1 MTCRGSNMAHIMA
14 HPEGSFR
21 RSAHDPLRPTSA
33 ASHIAG
39 LRPHA
44 ANHKPLLTVTRIVF
58 LTVTGNRGRHE
69 AAVALMK
76 HPAKCTVHVNDTQPL
91 TWILAKPV
99 TLITDDAAHSA
110 GLTLGSNAAPDRG
123 RKRSPFEADATPH
136 PFQCSPEGLKI
147 VSFGHNCRSKLYKSD
162 T

>member
-1 MTCRGSNMAHIMA
+1 MAHIMA

-69 AAVALMK
+69 AAVALME
-76 HPAKCTVHVNDTQPL
+76 HPAKFTVHVQRHTAFD
-91 TWILAKPV
+91 V
-99 TLITDDAAHSA
+99 
-110 GLTLGSNAAPDRG
+110 APSQTSD
-123 RKRSPFEADATPH
+123 S
-136 PFQCSPEGLKI
+136 
-147 VSFGHNCRSKLYKSD
+147 HNR
-162 T
+162 